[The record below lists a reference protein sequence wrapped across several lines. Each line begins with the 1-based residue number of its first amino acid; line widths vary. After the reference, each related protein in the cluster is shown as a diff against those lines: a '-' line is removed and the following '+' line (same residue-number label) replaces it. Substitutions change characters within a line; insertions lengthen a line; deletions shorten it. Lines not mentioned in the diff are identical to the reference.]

1 MLEGISEYQAIQH
14 AITESCS
21 SLFARKHLLAMLL
34 ARRRSLR
41 VICAPAH
48 FGKSVL
54 AYQYAHE
61 VFADDT
67 VCWINAS
74 EPVFLVSLDAL
85 RTKEDQMDVTPLGKN
100 ASASKLFIIDGCPTL
115 DAIRFSTLCAVIE
128 ATLNAGD
135 EVILT
140 TKDTRWTKLK
150 KPYPEVVDAQLLL
163 LGKQEQDEEARWTQG
178 G

>member
-21 SLFARKHLLAMLL
+21 ALFARKHLLAMLL

-100 ASASKLFIIDGCPTL
+100 ASASKLFIIDDCPTL

-128 ATLNAGD
+128 ATLNRC
-135 EVILT
+135 V
-140 TKDTRWTKLK
+140 
-150 KPYPEVVDAQLLL
+150 
-163 LGKQEQDEEARWTQG
+163 
-178 G
+178 

>member
-21 SLFARKHLLAMLL
+21 ALFARKHLLAMLL

-85 RTKEDQMDVTPLGKN
+85 RTKKEKE
-100 ASASKLFIIDGCPTL
+100 
-115 DAIRFSTLCAVIE
+115 R
-128 ATLNAGD
+128 
-135 EVILT
+135 
-140 TKDTRWTKLK
+140 
-150 KPYPEVVDAQLLL
+150 
-163 LGKQEQDEEARWTQG
+163 
-178 G
+178 

>member
-21 SLFARKHLLAMLL
+21 ALFARKHLLAMLL

-74 EPVFLVSLDAL
+74 EPVF
-85 RTKEDQMDVTPLGKN
+85 
-100 ASASKLFIIDGCPTL
+100 IIDDCPTL

-163 LGKQEQDEEARWTQG
+163 LGKQEQDE
-178 G
+178 